1 MLTSLQVS
9 LVFGTWLNSDVLI
22 VSTRR
27 QLPLP
32 LSPLLVPT
40 YDNYYRG
47 DNGLAVDLLQ
57 RFRETTD
64 ASQLYLWGPARCG
77 KTHLLL
83 AAHNEFAASADNS
96 FYASLKDQTLS
107 VNLLEALDSYS
118 LVALDDID
126 HVVGNS
132 DWERA
137 IFNLIN
143 FSRERSGKIIFAAS
157 SAPAFA
163 GWSLAD
169 LESRL
174 GWGPVFKLESLSD
187 VDIREVLSR
196 AVDSKGLE
204 MPVETVDYLLKRHK
218 RDVGS
223 LLETVAVLDRE
234 SLADGRARITIP
246 FLKSCLALT
255 SAS

>member
-1 MLTSLQVS
+1 MSLRAS
-9 LVFGTWLNSDVLI
+9 LVSGTWLDNRDALI

-47 DNGLAVDLLQ
+47 SNGLAVDLVQ
-57 RFRETTD
+57 RLREMTD
-64 ASQLYLWGPARCG
+64 ASQLYLWGPEHSG

-83 AAHNEFAASADNS
+83 AAHNEFTAADDRS
-96 FYASLKDQTLS
+96 FYASLKEQALS
-107 VNLLEALDSYS
+107 ASLLESLDRYS
-118 LVALDDID
+118 LVVLDDID
-126 HVVGNS
+126 HVAGNN

-137 IFNLIN
+137 LFNLIN
-143 FSRERSGKIIFAAS
+143 FSREQSGKIIFGAS
-157 SAPAFA
+157 SAPASA
-163 GWSLAD
+163 GWLLAD

-174 GWGPVFKLESLSD
+174 GWGPVLKLELLNEA
-187 VDIREVLSR
+187 DIREVLLES
-196 AVDSKGLE
+196 VNNKGLE
-204 MPVETVDYLLKRHK
+204 MPGETVDYLLKRHK

-234 SLADGRARITIP
+234 SLAAGRARITIP
-246 FLKSCLALT
+246 FLKSCRALT
-255 SAS
+255 EMS